1 MYKKARIYL
10 ISNILTSAIP
20 FILLPV
26 LTRSLSVEE
35 YGQIAMFQT
44 LLAGFSAVIGFNGNV
59 SVERFFY
66 DKHSDNVLREYN
78 DSCFYVLLFSFVVVM
93 LGCYI
98 FDSTLSSFLSIPISW
113 IYLTVVISFL
123 NFIVVFRLGQ
133 FQIRKEAFYFGI
145 IQVTGALFN
154 VLLSILFVVFL
165 KYGPKGRIDAIIISS
180 FFMAIISIISLY
192 KDDLVGVFRVSF
204 FKIKEVLKLGL
215 PLIPHTLGIFLLTAV
230 DRFIINNKLG
240 LDSAGIYMVAVQ
252 LSMTLSM
259 IFDAV
264 NKAIVPWL
272 FEELNNK
279 STNKYLIVKYTYMYF
294 LVLFFISIFIFFVG
308 DYFVVLIV
316 GVKYKIAGEIIGWLC
331 LGQIFS
337 GMYLMVTNYLFYA
350 KKTGKLAMVTIFSGG
365 CNIIFLIIFIN
376 YLGLIGAAYAF
387 AFSMFIRFILTWIIS
402 SIYIDMP
409 WFKFKDIVKK
419 R

>member
-133 FQIRKEAFYFGI
+133 FQIRKEAFYFGT
-145 IQVTGALFN
+145 IQVTRALFN

-165 KYGPKGRIDAIIISS
+165 KYGPEGRIDAIILSS
-180 FFMAIISIISLY
+180 FLMAIVSIISLY
-192 KDDLVGVFRVSF
+192 KDNLIGIFSISF
-204 FKIKEVLKLGL
+204 LKIKEILKLGI
-215 PLIPHTLGIFLLTAV
+215 PLIPHTLGIFILTAV
-230 DRFIINNKLG
+230 DRFIINDKLG

-252 LSMTLSM
+252 LSMTLS
-259 IFDAV
+259 IVFDAL
-264 NKAIVPWL
+264 NKAVVPWL
-272 FEELNNK
+272 FEKLSDE
-279 STNKYLIVKYTYMYF
+279 STNKFSIVKYTYIYF
-294 LVLFFISIFIFFVG
+294 LALLLIAVFIFFIG

-316 GVKYKIAGEIIGWLC
+316 GDKYKIAGEIIGWLC

-350 KKTGKLAMVTIFSGG
+350 KKTGKLAMITIFSGG
-365 CNIIFLIIFIN
+365 VNIILLMMLTN
-376 YLGLIGAAYAF
+376 YIGLIGAAYAF
-387 AFSMFIRFILTWIIS
+387 AVSMFIRFILTWIIS

-409 WFKFKDIVKK
+409 WFKIKSIT
-419 R
+419 